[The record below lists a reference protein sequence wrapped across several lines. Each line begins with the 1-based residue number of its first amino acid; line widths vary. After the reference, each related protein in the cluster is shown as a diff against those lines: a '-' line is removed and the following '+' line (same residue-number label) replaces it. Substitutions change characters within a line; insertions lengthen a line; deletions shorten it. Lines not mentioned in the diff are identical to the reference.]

1 MSFAKGPSPFRA
13 AHLEVQM
20 DMLAAAIQMYRDAG
34 TTGSLSRSQPC
45 DRTAFRST
53 TSILLRSTQFG
64 EGREDPVKKKKVRV
78 ESESVRANYRA
89 GAVLG
94 SRDDHRKEQ

>member
-1 MSFAKGPSPFRA
+1 MSFAKGPSPSRA

-64 EGREDPVKKKKVRV
+64 EGREDPVKKKVRV
-78 ESESVRANYRA
+78 ESESVRANYTA
-89 GAVLG
+89 GTVLG